1 MQFIPDYKLNIL
13 DENDYASQMELLE
26 NKLAQCR
33 NEGFFTAFDGKKIF
47 YEYFLAKNS
56 TASVVIVHGLS
67 EFTKKFY
74 EFAYYLLNAGYNVF
88 LYDQRCHGKSERLT
102 DDNELIHI
110 NSFND
115 YVADLDAFVEN
126 IVLKVSDKPINI
138 YCHSMGGAVTALY
151 LSKKSE
157 RIKKAIF
164 TSPMIEPL
172 VKNAP
177 VPLAKLFMTYQM
189 IFLDK
194 SSKWQFC
201 EPFDPSVTF
210 SRSGDSSEARFKYNF
225 SMRLSDPNYRT
236 TPMSISWVY
245 GSLMVKGKIFRKN
258 LIKRIKT
265 PILLFSAEKDTVV
278 SNKAQ
283 IDFAKRCET
292 CEVVRV
298 KNAKHSILTS
308 GSKELEEHIKRVI
321 DFFE

>member
-1 MQFIPDYKLNIL
+1 MEFTPDYKLNIL
-13 DENDYASQMELLE
+13 DENNYSSQMCLVK
-26 NKLAQCR
+26 NKLAECR

-56 TASVVIVHGLS
+56 TASIVIVHGLS

-74 EFAYYLLNAGYNVF
+74 ELAYYLLNAGYNVF

-102 DDNELIHI
+102 DNSELIHVE
-110 NSFND
+110 NFND
-115 YVADLDAFVEN
+115 YVVDLDVFVEN
-126 IVLKVSDKPINI
+126 IVSKASDKPINI

-157 RIKKAIF
+157 RIKKAVF

-177 VPLAKLFMTYQM
+177 VLLAKLFMTLQM

-210 SRSGDSSEARFKYNF
+210 SRSGNSSEARFKYNF
-225 SMRLSDPNYRT
+225 GMRLDDLDYRT

-245 GSLMVKGKIFRKN
+245 GSLMVKDKIFRKN

-265 PILLFSAEKDTVV
+265 PILLFSAQKDTVV
-278 SNKAQ
+278 STKAQ
-283 IDFAKRCET
+283 MDFVKRSKS
-292 CEVVRV
+292 CEVE
-298 KNAKHSILTS
+298 KLDNAKHSILTS
-308 GSKELEEHIKRVI
+308 DSKELEAHIKTVM